1 MRQFHTGS
9 HHTPAF
15 CNVSAETVFVI
26 AFNYLI
32 VLNFI
37 INRYYCQAVFAAAA
51 NASECLGMYSFSRR
65 LCAGELYKQSVV
77 FIYKRIQLLS
87 VPA

>member
-51 NASECLGMYSFSRR
+51 NASVCILSRAVYARVSFISSLSGSILDTALYS
-65 LCAGELYKQSVV
+65 L
-77 FIYKRIQLLS
+77 
-87 VPA
+87 